1 MSFQQIY
8 ESMFGIASKLVFL
21 YFTIKLFTIYFLYPT
36 ISKKVRATIP
46 ATKKMYQEQCF
57 APDTFTFNL
66 IILDSQ

>member
-46 ATKKMYQEQCF
+46 ATKKCIKSN
-57 APDTFTFNL
+57 ASLL
-66 IILDSQ
+66 IHSHLI